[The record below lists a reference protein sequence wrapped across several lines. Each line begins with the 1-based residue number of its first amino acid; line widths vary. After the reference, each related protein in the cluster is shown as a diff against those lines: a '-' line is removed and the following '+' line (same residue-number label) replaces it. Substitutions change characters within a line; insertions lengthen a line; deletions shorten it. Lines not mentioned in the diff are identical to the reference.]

1 MHRSPAHP
9 QGRGNDNSS
18 SSSGGSGDPDGGP
31 RSQPLPYQPPRC
43 AGPGSISSSDFD
55 SIAHAKPPRRPSSF
69 PHEKTHANKAKSH
82 PASSTSPPQ
91 SYARSLADYIRQQLW
106 FVWAGVK
113 DASAWPTSL
122 IVVYGSKTIQQRVL
136 KCVFLNGI
144 LFLGS
149 ILFYQ
154 VVLLRLNWYLLHVA
168 EYVANLVSPGSMES
182 TLVTTTTPWSSSPLL
197 ASGNAATSPTS
208 LPSHRWAL
216 EILAYTIAFA
226 YNAFWLYPVYC
237 LSFLLNAIWYQEI
250 ADRVYSMRGGE
261 PTHQPITYSGL
272 LQSIA
277 SEIYRILLFF
287 TYVVWASLIY
297 LIPWVGPVASFI
309 YFCWIYAFYCFE
321 YQWINKNWSFE
332 KRLDYLEGHWAYF
345 LGFGL
350 PCTLCTFFS
359 TQFVSAGVFAFLF
372 PMYIIM
378 ANIARPLPRRSDP
391 TIQVRFLP
399 DRLPIFKLS
408 KTINTFLLH
417 QFRRYQY
424 RIRRT

>member
-1 MHRSPAHP
+1 
-9 QGRGNDNSS
+9 
-18 SSSGGSGDPDGGP
+18 
-31 RSQPLPYQPPRC
+31 
-43 AGPGSISSSDFD
+43 
-55 SIAHAKPPRRPSSF
+55 
-69 PHEKTHANKAKSH
+69 
-82 PASSTSPPQ
+82 
-91 SYARSLADYIRQQLW
+91 SLADYIRQQLW

-154 VVLLRLNWYLLHVA
+154 VVLLRLNWYLLH
-168 EYVANLVSPGSMES
+168 
-182 TLVTTTTPWSSSPLL
+182 
-197 ASGNAATSPTS
+197 
-208 LPSHRWAL
+208 
-216 EILAYTIAFA
+216 ILAYTIAFA

-408 KTINTFLLH
+408 KTIN
-417 QFRRYQY
+417 
-424 RIRRT
+424 